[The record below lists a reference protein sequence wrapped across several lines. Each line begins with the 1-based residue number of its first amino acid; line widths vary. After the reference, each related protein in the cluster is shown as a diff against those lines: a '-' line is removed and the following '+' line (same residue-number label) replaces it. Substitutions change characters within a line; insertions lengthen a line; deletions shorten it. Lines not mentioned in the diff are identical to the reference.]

1 MTNRIDPEKESIK
14 NTFAPNL
21 SNKKFS
27 VSMIACGLRRGFID
41 RKKIPPDIAKLAWV
55 ELHRQTERHEKLRKK
70 QEKDLETYKQKT
82 KPDSDIRYL
91 ADQYLISRFG
101 GPRFHGTSYWM
112 IERVCALNTH
122 QLKKFLDELA
132 KLIDDELVDRRTEEN
147 RQLRQQWEEPKHTL
161 IDEFLD
167 AIPLGTQAFVIDKIC
182 KLDDSKNELLSF
194 LSGTIGC
201 IGEFYKDKTELKDL
215 RSRQDRIE
223 RP

>member
-1 MTNRIDPEKESIK
+1 MNETDPTEYNIP
-14 NTFAPNL
+14 NTFAPHIT
-21 SNKKFS
+21 NKKFS
-27 VSMIACGLRRGFID
+27 VSLLAGSIKYGCFD
-41 RKKIPPDIAKLAWV
+41 TKKFHPDVANRVWAEFHKQMKIK
-55 ELHRQTERHEKLRKK
+55 QKK
-70 QEKDLETYKQKT
+70 HDEQKKDLETYKQKT

-147 RQLRQQWEEPKHTL
+147 RQLRQQGEEPKHTL

-167 AIPLGTQAFVIDKIC
+167 AISLGTQAFVIDKIC

-201 IGEFYKDKTELKDL
+201 IGGFYKDKNELKDL